1 MGSESFKSD
10 SNSNSNSNSSSNSAN
25 EDIILEEMNCPL
37 GEIENI
43 YIKRVWAVKRSI
55 SLSDRHVNVFFYKKK
70 K

>member
-43 YIKRVWAVKRSI
+43 YI
-55 SLSDRHVNVFFYKKK
+55 
-70 K
+70 